1 MARCCL
7 ILGDQLSIDLPS
19 LRFLE
24 PEDVVVMA
32 EVWSEA
38 SYVKHHKQK
47 IALIFSAMRH
57 FAADLRDAGREVIY
71 IELTDSE
78 NSQSLVG
85 EVERLQIAHQ
95 FDAWYVTEPGEWR
108 LKNEFEGTRIE
119 NSCSVRDLSR
129 QTIYLLTRGV
139 QRIPQRPETTPDGA
153 FLSEDQAID
162 RSTDGRQRSSRR
174 EVEF

>member
-7 ILGDQLSIDLPS
+7 ILGDQLSVDLPS
-19 LRFLE
+19 LQLLE
-24 PEDVVVMA
+24 PEDVVVLA

-71 IELTDSE
+71 IELTDPE

-85 EVERLQIAHQ
+85 EVERLQQPISSM
-95 FDAWYVTEPGEWR
+95 PGASP
-108 LKNEFEGTRIE
+108 N
-119 NSCSVRDLSR
+119 
-129 QTIYLLTRGV
+129 
-139 QRIPQRPETTPDGA
+139 PESGA
-153 FLSEDQAID
+153 
-162 RSTDGRQRSSRR
+162 
-174 EVEF
+174 